1 MVMECY
7 YKSRRSGEKGYMKRM
22 HELWIGKGMFDIAK
36 KRLAGQAR
44 SILKKNLLR
53 KNELK
58 GIRERVGFQGEER
71 ESQGHQM
78 RCAIR

>member
-1 MVMECY
+1 
-7 YKSRRSGEKGYMKRM
+7 MKRM
-22 HELWIGKGMFDIAK
+22 HEFWIGKGMFDLAK

-58 GIRERVGFQGEER
+58 AIRERVGFQGEEN
-71 ESQGHQM
+71 E
-78 RCAIR
+78 

>member
-7 YKSRRSGEKGYMKRM
+7 YKSKRSGDKGYMKRM
-22 HELWIGKGMFDIAK
+22 YELWIGKGMFDLAK

-44 SILKKNLLR
+44 SILKKNLLG

-71 ESQGHQM
+71 ERQGH
-78 RCAIR
+78 

>member
-7 YKSRRSGEKGYMKRM
+7 YKSKRPGDKGYMKRM
-22 HELWIGKGMFDIAK
+22 LELWTGKGMFDLAK

-58 GIRERVGFQGEER
+58 AIRERVGFQGEEN
-71 ESQGHQM
+71 E
-78 RCAIR
+78 

>member
-1 MVMECY
+1 
-7 YKSRRSGEKGYMKRM
+7 
-22 HELWIGKGMFDIAK
+22 MFDLAK

-44 SILKKNLLR
+44 SILKKNLLG

-71 ESQGHQM
+71 ERQGH
-78 RCAIR
+78 

>member
-7 YKSRRSGEKGYMKRM
+7 YISKLSGDYGYMKRM
-22 HELWIGKGMFDIAK
+22 RELWIREGRFDITK
-36 KRLAGQAR
+36 ERLAGQAR
-44 SILKKNLLR
+44 SILKKSLLDE
-53 KNELK
+53 NELK

-71 ESQGHQM
+71 ERQGHQM